1 MGKTQGIEK
10 ILGFIGEN
18 KDLLNSI
25 TSLATG
31 ASASSEIPQIQQPNY
46 TPSVPSYLSPE
57 AVTASINEVGSS
69 ANVVDSM
76 GSLSFFLK
84 MKNVFIALIV
94 LWTISVIVARFM
106 LDDPEKKKDFEFV
119 NQTLFGNIGVI
130 PTIASIWLMSILLI
144 SIVPTVLSAIPKIS
158 NLTGNVGNVLGEFI
172 KNLPKLLA

>member
-31 ASASSEIPQIQQPNY
+31 ASSPEIPQFQQPNY

-94 LWTISVIVARFM
+94 LWTISVIAARFI

-119 NQTLFGNIGVI
+119 NQTLFGNTGVI